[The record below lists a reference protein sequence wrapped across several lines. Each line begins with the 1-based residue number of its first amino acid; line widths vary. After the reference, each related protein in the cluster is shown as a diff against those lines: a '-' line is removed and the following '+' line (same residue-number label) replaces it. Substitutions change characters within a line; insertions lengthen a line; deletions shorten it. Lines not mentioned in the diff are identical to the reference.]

1 MIPDVTLDLSSKI
14 WILDSDPLIHPS
26 LQQATAR
33 RPDSA
38 PHFTL
43 IPPLR
48 HHSCKTQR
56 ARDRRQCPESES
68 DPGSRAFGRGGLGRR
83 ACLGSASGGLQL
95 LQAWDFQVLGPWSKQ
110 EAGKMPQ
117 APRPALWEWIGLF
130 PSKTWWTLLMPL
142 SNAKMQP
149 FIFLCIGRCEIRLTS
164 LIETS

>member
-14 WILDSDPLIHPS
+14 WILDSDPMIHPS

-43 IPPLR
+43 TPPLR

-56 ARDRRQCPESES
+56 AIDRRQCPESES
-68 DPGSRAFGRGGLGRR
+68 DPGSRAFGRDGLGRR

-95 LQAWDFQVLGPWSKQ
+95 SCCRLGTSKSLGLGASRKQ
-110 EAGKMPQ
+110 EKSHKRLVQHHGNGLVFIH
-117 APRPALWEWIGLF
+117 PRHGGRY
-130 PSKTWWTLLMPL
+130 
-142 SNAKMQP
+142 
-149 FIFLCIGRCEIRLTS
+149 LCHLVTPRCSHLYFCAS
-164 LIETS
+164 GGV